1 MDYINIQGD
10 ENSIIQ
16 ELSKYMNQGGA
27 KLIVQN
33 LSSYIDILDNDE
45 IFDVKEEK
53 REQENGLGFMI
64 PKTNYYLNVRKT
76 TIAFIGLLFDIQFT
90 VRRHI
95 MGGANRTLI
104 SALLPPRLRSR
115 VGNRKLS
122 AGQPHAVAALLEK
135 QESCF

>member
-1 MDYINIQGD
+1 MTKHINLQK
-10 ENSIIQ
+10 NYS
-16 ELSKYMNQGGA
+16 LNQ
-27 KLIVQN
+27 
-33 LSSYIDILDNDE
+33 S
-45 IFDVKEEK
+45 
-53 REQENGLGFMI
+53 
-64 PKTNYYLNVRKT
+64 
-76 TIAFIGLLFDIQFT
+76 

>member
-1 MDYINIQGD
+1 M
-10 ENSIIQ
+10 
-16 ELSKYMNQGGA
+16 
-27 KLIVQN
+27 
-33 LSSYIDILDNDE
+33 
-45 IFDVKEEK
+45 
-53 REQENGLGFMI
+53 
-64 PKTNYYLNVRKT
+64 
-76 TIAFIGLLFDIQFT
+76 T

-104 SALLPPRLRSR
+104 SALLPFRLRSR

>member
-1 MDYINIQGD
+1 MNAIDTIYEMQKKYGYI
-10 ENSIIQ
+10 
-16 ELSKYMNQGGA
+16 
-27 KLIVQN
+27 
-33 LSSYIDILDNDE
+33 
-45 IFDVKEEK
+45 
-53 REQENGLGFMI
+53 
-64 PKTNYYLNVRKT
+64 
-76 TIAFIGLLFDIQFT
+76 

-104 SALLPPRLRSR
+104 SALLPLRLRSR

>member
-1 MDYINIQGD
+1 MNDSYTTAIVAFMGIYMIVALLIAIFTIVCMWKVFTKAGQPGWASLIPFYNI
-10 ENSIIQ
+10 
-16 ELSKYMNQGGA
+16 Y
-27 KLIVQN
+27 VTF
-33 LSSYIDILDNDE
+33 E
-45 IFDVKEEK
+45 IAWG
-53 REQENGLGFMI
+53 N
-64 PKTNYYLNVRKT
+64 
-76 TIAFIGLLFDIQFT
+76 GLLFLLMLI

>member
-1 MDYINIQGD
+1 MFAKTINSAMEAGKG
-10 ENSIIQ
+10 
-16 ELSKYMNQGGA
+16 LSKIFKGVGSTMDSTYA
-27 KLIVQN
+27 KV
-33 LSSYIDILDNDE
+33 
-45 IFDVKEEK
+45 
-53 REQENGLGFMI
+53 
-64 PKTNYYLNVRKT
+64 
-76 TIAFIGLLFDIQFT
+76 LLMVV

-104 SALLPPRLRSR
+104 SALLPLRLRSR

>member
-1 MDYINIQGD
+1 M
-10 ENSIIQ
+10 
-16 ELSKYMNQGGA
+16 
-27 KLIVQN
+27 
-33 LSSYIDILDNDE
+33 
-45 IFDVKEEK
+45 
-53 REQENGLGFMI
+53 
-64 PKTNYYLNVRKT
+64 
-76 TIAFIGLLFDIQFT
+76 IGLESTNFLKVHPSQI

-104 SALLPPRLRSR
+104 SALLPLRLRSR

>member
-104 SALLPPRLRSR
+104 SALLPLRLRSR

>member
-1 MDYINIQGD
+1 MNANWIKYIK
-10 ENSIIQ
+10 
-16 ELSKYMNQGGA
+16 ELEYKNKYYFYDGYSGRLFHSN
-27 KLIVQN
+27 
-33 LSSYIDILDNDE
+33 
-45 IFDVKEEK
+45 KEENLIIK
-53 REQENGLGFMI
+53 QIR
-64 PKTNYYLNVRKT
+64 YYYAINDSKNFNVFEKEKSDA
-76 TIAFIGLLFDIQFT
+76 IS

-104 SALLPPRLRSR
+104 SALLPLRLRSR